1 MTPGYAFFTTP
12 AGCCGL
18 AWDARGAV
26 LGGQLPEVGMADP
39 EALTR
44 ARMVARYPCLG
55 EITEPPPAIAAVLS
69 RLAAALQGAP
79 DTLDDVPLADEDVP
93 EFHRR
98 VYALTRRIAPGHTR
112 TYGELAAELGGP
124 GVARAVGQ
132 ALARNRFAPLVPCH
146 RVLAAGGASGG
157 FSGPGGVVAKLRL
170 LQAEGARLGGA
181 AHVQP
186 GLFDG

>member
-44 ARMVARYPCLG
+44 ARMAARYPELVAVD
-55 EITEPPPAIAAVLS
+55 TPPAAIAQVLA
-69 RLAAALQGAP
+69 RLAAALRGAP

-93 EFHRR
+93 AFHRQ
-98 VYALTRRIAPGHTR
+98 VYALTRRIPPGHTR

-157 FSGPGGVVAKLRL
+157 FSGPGGVAAKLRL
-170 LQAEGARLGGA
+170 LQAEGARLGPA
-181 AHVQP
+181 AGVQA
-186 GLFDG
+186 GLFDA